1 MESSFFRFLFRYIPF
16 PEHFHLLCYR
26 ILVIFAPIFIIQ
38 QIIFPIM
45 QNKHLRLCV
54 LCGLLFAGFALGSAH
69 GTTNDRR
76 IELRDSILHHITG
89 ATLPTKTI
97 VITSLGAKADCLR
110 AFRKAFK
117 QAQKQ
122 GGARIVVP
130 RGTYFLRG
138 PLHLVS
144 NLCLELQ
151 EGATL
156 KFTPDP
162 KCYPLVNTSWEG
174 TFLYNYSPFIYGY
187 GLHDVTI
194 TGKGT
199 IDGNAMTTFATW
211 RSKQKKGQEQS
222 RYMNNEGLHL
232 ELRKFGD
239 GWFLR
244 PQLLQLYQCRN
255 ITLEGVKIINS
266 PFWCVHLLKS
276 ENIICR
282 GLRYDAKLVNN
293 DGIDPECSRNILIED
308 VHFDNGDDN
317 IAIKSARNFDGWRT
331 NMPTENVII
340 RNCHFKGLHAVVI
353 GSEMSSGV
361 RNVFVE
367 NCDYAGYCKRG
378 IYVKTNPDRG
388 GFVKNLYVNNCKFGN
403 VEDLFYITSMY
414 AGEGQKSK
422 YFSDISDIYVDGLS
436 CQQASAAAIVLQG
449 TGAKPIRRV
458 EFRNVE
464 VGEAKIGMSIDQ
476 APEVSFSNCHIG
488 GKAGTP
494 TQVTA
499 KDRIFE
505 KK

>member
-1 MESSFFRFLFRYIPF
+1 M
-16 PEHFHLLCYR
+16 
-26 ILVIFAPIFIIQ
+26 
-38 QIIFPIM
+38 
-45 QNKHLRLCV
+45 
-54 LCGLLFAGFALGSAH
+54 
-69 GTTNDRR
+69 
-76 IELRDSILHHITG
+76 
-89 ATLPTKTI
+89 
-97 VITSLGAKADCLR
+97 
-110 AFRKAFK
+110 
-117 QAQKQ
+117 
-122 GGARIVVP
+122 
-130 RGTYFLRG
+130 
-138 PLHLVS
+138 
-144 NLCLELQ
+144 
-151 EGATL
+151 
-156 KFTPDP
+156 
-162 KCYPLVNTSWEG
+162 
-174 TFLYNYSPFIYGY
+174 
-187 GLHDVTI
+187 
-194 TGKGT
+194 
-199 IDGNAMTTFATW
+199 
-211 RSKQKKGQEQS
+211 
-222 RYMNNEGLHL
+222 
-232 ELRKFGD
+232 
-239 GWFLR
+239 
-244 PQLLQLYQCRN
+244 
-255 ITLEGVKIINS
+255 
-266 PFWCVHLLKS
+266 
-276 ENIICR
+276 
-282 GLRYDAKLVNN
+282 
-293 DGIDPECSRNILIED
+293 
-308 VHFDNGDDN
+308 
-317 IAIKSARNFDGWRT
+317 
-331 NMPTENVII
+331 
-340 RNCHFKGLHAVVI
+340 VI